1 MRAIASLSFL
11 LLIMSGCMLITSGC
25 VISPRR
31 IVNGPPTSGGGGNSE
46 FTMTVNPVSQSVNIG
61 GSANYFIDVE
71 PENGF
76 SGTVTL
82 GVQSSVAASIGPN
95 SINVPGQASLLV
107 TTSSGTPTGT
117 NSIFVTATDPN
128 GGASQSVMVVLE
140 VNDPTTAS
148 ASLPSACLDANAN
161 SGLQMAKLPS
171 QPRVH
176 GFTAEFDATPSSS
189 LLNGAIGFFSPDGG
203 QPVFHEMFEFS
214 PAGVIR
220 TVDGETLSGS
230 VRFPYQAG
238 ETYHFRLVETLPA
251 AAYSLFVTSPGRTET
266 PLALNLQ
273 PPPSQRGAST
283 ITGLGAI
290 THSPDNAALEVCN
303 FTVQ

>member
-1 MRAIASLSFL
+1 MRATALSFL
-11 LLIMSGCMLITSGC
+11 LLIMSGCMLITNGC

-31 IVNGPPTSGGGGNSE
+31 IVNGPPAGSGGGGGNQE
-46 FTMTVNPVSQSVNIG
+46 FTMSVNPVSQSVNIG
-61 GSANYFIDVE
+61 GSATYFIDVE
-71 PENGF
+71 PENDF
-76 SGTVTL
+76 SGTITL
-82 GVQSSVAASIGPN
+82 DVQSPVAANISPT

-117 NSIFVTATDPN
+117 HSISVTGTSS
-128 GGASQSVMVVLE
+128 GGSQSVTVVLT
-140 VNDPTTAS
+140 VNDPATAA
-148 ASLPSACLDANAN
+148 ASLPAACLDANAN

-171 QPRVH
+171 QPGAH
-176 GFTAEFDATPSSS
+176 GFIAEFDVTSSSS

-203 QPVFHEMFEFS
+203 QLVFHEMFEFS
-214 PAGVIR
+214 PEGVIR
-220 TVDGETLSGS
+220 AIDGETQSGS

-251 AAYSLFVTSPGRTET
+251 AAYSLFVTPPGGTET
-266 PLALNLQ
+266 PLALNIQ